1 MAPLENYRHEKFV
14 RCYVKR
20 LIVGSKGKP
29 EGWHGRGYGLIW
41 RAYQDAYP
49 HVTKHTVLLAASARL
64 HRKPHIQQRIR
75 EVTKSMLTRMDITEE
90 RILGQY
96 QDAYDLAAQQGKT
109 ADMISASTAQ
119 AKLVGLLRDRI
130 EAGAPGDFDKLENV
144 SDVLAALEKQAG
156 PEAALGLA
164 KVLGLAPKDET
175 NQEAPEGHPEASEQ
189 DTSGLEELEP
199 PTGAVN

>member
-1 MAPLENYRHEKFV
+1 MAPLENFRHEKFV
-14 RCYVKR
+14 RSYVKR
-20 LIVGSKGKP
+20 LIEGSKGKP

-49 HVTKHTVLLAASARL
+49 HVTKHTCLLTASARL
-64 HRKPHIQQRIR
+64 HRKPHIQERIR
-75 EVTKSMLTRMDITEE
+75 EVTKRMLTRMDITEE

-96 QDAYDLAAQQGKT
+96 QDAYDLAKDQGKT

-144 SDVLAALEKQAG
+144 SDVLAAVEKQAG
-156 PEAALGLA
+156 PEAALMLA
-164 KVLGLAPKDET
+164 QVLGLSPRDET
-175 NQEAPEGHPEASEQ
+175 SPEPSNEGSEAPEP
-189 DTSGLEELEP
+189 DTSELEELEP
-199 PTGAVN
+199 PSEAVN